1 MRGILLST
9 WLLIPALAGA
19 YHYGPGQ
26 TRMKLDATQDS
37 LHAAR
42 QCVAQENFQAAVE
55 HFNDA
60 LSQLPDG
67 HMAEERRIRIE
78 RAKAQM
84 LSRQLPAA
92 YDELVV
98 LVPQLQEDEETD
110 PKLLAD
116 GEAALA
122 SAKYYLTWLMRL
134 EGKPRAEWEPEI
146 DGSRQ
151 LYRLLAEK
159 VRNTSDET
167 QLRERE
173 EDLEAAV
180 RLARLDLSELQALPL
195 PSQCQGCQSGNC
207 KCKGKNRT
215 PKQAKNKSD
224 ARGASAGPPPDE
236 QGN

>member
-1 MRGILLST
+1 MRGILLSA
-9 WLLIPALAGA
+9 WLLIPALLGA

-26 TRMKLDATQDS
+26 ARMKLDATQDS
-37 LHAAR
+37 LPAR
-42 QCVAQENFQAAVE
+42 QCVAQEDYSAAVE
-55 HFNDA
+55 HFDDA

-67 HMAEERRIRIE
+67 HLAEERRIRIE

-92 YDELVV
+92 YDELVA
-98 LVPQLQEDEETD
+98 LVPQLQEDDKTD
-110 PKLLAD
+110 AKLVAD

-134 EGKPRAEWEPEI
+134 EGKPCAEWEPEI

-151 LYRLLAEK
+151 LYRMLAEK
-159 VRNTSDET
+159 VRDKKSET

-195 PSQCQGCQSGNC
+195 PSQCQGSQSGQC
-207 KCKGKNRT
+207 KCKGKGKSQKQ
-215 PKQAKNKSD
+215 PKGKSD
-224 ARGASAGPPPDE
+224 ARGASSGPPPDE
-236 QGN
+236 HGN

>member
-1 MRGILLST
+1 MRGLLFSA
-9 WLLIPALAGA
+9 WLLIPALLGA

-26 TRMKLDATQDS
+26 ARMKLDETQDS
-37 LHAAR
+37 LRAA
-42 QCVAQENFQAAVE
+42 QQWVAQENYAAAVE
-55 HFNDA
+55 HFDDA
-60 LSQLPDG
+60 LAQLPDG
-67 HMAEERRIRIE
+67 HVAEERRIRVE

-98 LVPQLQEDEETD
+98 LVPQLQADETTD
-110 PKLLAD
+110 AKLLVDA
-116 GEAALA
+116 EAALA

-159 VRNTSDET
+159 ARDKQNDA

-195 PSQCQGCQSGNC
+195 PSQCQGCQSGSC
-207 KCKGKNRT
+207 KCKGKNKSQKQ
-215 PKQAKNKSD
+215 PKSKSD
-224 ARGASAGPPPDE
+224 ARGASSGPPPDE
-236 QGN
+236 HGN

>member
-1 MRGILLST
+1 MRGLMLSV
-9 WLLIPALAGA
+9 WLLIPALLGA

-26 TRMKLDATQDS
+26 ARMKLDATQDS
-37 LHAAR
+37 LRAAR
-42 QCVAQENFQAAVE
+42 HCVAEENFPAAVE
-55 HFNDA
+55 HFDDA
-60 LSQLPDG
+60 LSHLPDG
-67 HMAEERRIRIE
+67 HVAEERRIRIE

-92 YDELVV
+92 YDELVA
-98 LVPQLQEDEETD
+98 LVPQLQEDEKTD
-110 PKLLAD
+110 AKLLAD

-159 VRNTSDET
+159 ARDKKNEG

-195 PSQCQGCQSGNC
+195 PSQCKGCESGQC
-207 KCKGKNRT
+207 KCKGKNKSQ
-215 PKQAKNKSD
+215 KQAKSKSD
-224 ARGASAGPPPDE
+224 ARGASSGPPPDE
-236 QGN
+236 HGN

>member
-1 MRGILLST
+1 MRGLILSV
-9 WLLIPALAGA
+9 WLLIPALLGA

-26 TRMKLDATQDS
+26 TRMELDATQDS
-37 LHAAR
+37 LRAAR
-42 QCVAQENFQAAVE
+42 QCIASEDYKAAVE

-60 LSQLPDG
+60 ISRLPKDRVT
-67 HMAEERRIRIE
+67 EERRIRVE

-84 LSRQLPAA
+84 LARQLPAA
-92 YDELVV
+92 YNELVV
-98 LVPQLQEDEETD
+98 LVPELQANDKTD

-159 VRNTSDET
+159 AREKSDDA
-167 QLRERE
+167 QLLERE

-180 RLARLDLSELQALPL
+180 RLARLDLSQLQALPL
-195 PSQCQGCQSGNC
+195 PSQCQGCCSGNC
-207 KCKGKNRT
+207 KGKGKN
-215 PKQAKNKSD
+215 KNPNPSKSKSD
-224 ARGASAGPPPDE
+224 ARGASAGPPPDDH
-236 QGN
+236 GN